1 MSKIAPRLWL
11 IAALIAGI
19 FPAADAFADSHRPN
33 CRVIKSRSHSARPQQ
48 VYLLRGLFNVF
59 SLGMDDLGRQL
70 RDAGVA
76 ANVVSHT
83 SWRQQAEKIR
93 EKVEPNRN
101 CPFVVIVGHSAG
113 ARAASALAADLAKDR
128 IPVDFFVTVGPS
140 GKISV
145 PNNVRLAWNIHA
157 PRSGPGL
164 VAEPGFKGKIVE
176 HNAVDMNASSQ
187 VNHFT
192 IDKSRPIQKR
202 LVEMISSLA
211 RAKGRK

>member
-1 MSKIAPRLWL
+1 MSKISPGLWL
-11 IAALIAGI
+11 IAALIAG
-19 FPAADAFADSHRPN
+19 FFSAADAFADNHRPN
-33 CRVIKSRSHSARPQQ
+33 CRVVKFGSHLARPQQ

-76 ANVVSHT
+76 ANVVAHT
-83 SWRQQAEKIR
+83 SWRRQAEKIR
-93 EKVEPNRN
+93 KTVEPKRN
-101 CPFVVIVGHSAG
+101 CPLVVIVGHSAG

-128 IPVDFFVTVGPS
+128 IPVDFFVAVGPT

-157 PRSGPGL
+157 PNSGPGL
-164 VAEPGFKGKIVE
+164 VAEPGFKGKILE
-176 HNAVDMNASSQ
+176 HNAVDMNASPL

-202 LVEMISSLA
+202 LVEMISSLV
-211 RAKGRK
+211 RAKRRK